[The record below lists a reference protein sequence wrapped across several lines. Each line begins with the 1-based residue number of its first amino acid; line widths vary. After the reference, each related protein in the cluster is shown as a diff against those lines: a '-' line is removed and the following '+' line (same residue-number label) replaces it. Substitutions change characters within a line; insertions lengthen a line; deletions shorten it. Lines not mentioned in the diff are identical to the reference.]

1 MKNIPYRLFIL
12 ILFLSFNSFSTNNEN
27 FEIDNYQN
35 TEISQDWYAANGNTR
50 NTDGEIY
57 AISLRV
63 LGYSAPV
70 GLGRT
75 GVDCL
80 SVSKVKVRSDRGWQS
95 TSYYPVKGESCTYYL
110 NFKGKSY
117 YFTI

>member
-1 MKNIPYRLFIL
+1 MKNIPYRLFLL
-12 ILFLSFNSFSTNNEN
+12 ILFLSFNSFSTNIEN

-35 TEISQDWYAANGNTR
+35 TEISQDWYNVNGNTR

-80 SVSKVKVRSDRGWQS
+80 SVSKVKVRSGGSWQS
-95 TSYYPVKGESCTYYL
+95 ASYYSVNGESCTYYV
-110 NFKGKSY
+110 NVDGNSY